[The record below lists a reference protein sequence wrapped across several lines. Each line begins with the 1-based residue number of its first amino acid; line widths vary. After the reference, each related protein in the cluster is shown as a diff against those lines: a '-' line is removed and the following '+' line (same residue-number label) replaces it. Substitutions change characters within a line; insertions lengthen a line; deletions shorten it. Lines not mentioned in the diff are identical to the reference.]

1 MLNDFLVRAGLAG
14 LGVSLA
20 AGALGPFVVWRR
32 MAYFGDAMAHAAILG
47 VALSLGF
54 AVSVF
59 IGVLFAALLVAVLFV
74 TLTRRSQSAD
84 SSLGVIAHSA
94 LAFGLVAVA
103 MSSQSRV
110 INVEAYLFGDVL
122 TVSRADLALIWSVAA
137 VVALWLVWRW
147 EALVTWVLS
156 PDLAETSG
164 YNTKLE
170 EMGLIAALALVVAV
184 GIKAVGALLIT
195 ALLIIPAA
203 SARPHVRTP
212 EGMIAL
218 SLGFG
223 ALAAVAGLR
232 GALWFDTPAGPS
244 IVCAAAIA
252 FAVSMIV
259 AKLRG
264 H

>member
-1 MLNDFLVRAGLAG
+1 MIEALFAPFIEFGFMRRALVGSLALAIAAPP
-14 LGVSLA
+14 LGVFLM
-20 AGALGPFVVWRR
+20 LRR
-32 MAYFGDAMAHAAILG
+32 MSLTGDAMAHAAILG

-122 TVSRADLALIWSVAA
+122 TVSRADLALIWSVTA

-147 EALVTWVLS
+147 QALLTATLS
-156 PDLAETSG
+156 EDLAHASG
-164 YNTKLE
+164 LNPDRE
-170 EMGLIAALALVVAV
+170 RLVLTLTLFV
-184 GIKAVGALLIT
+184 
-195 ALLIIPAA
+195 
-203 SARPHVRTP
+203 
-212 EGMIAL
+212 
-218 SLGFG
+218 
-223 ALAAVAGLR
+223 
-232 GALWFDTPAGPS
+232 WF
-244 IVCAAAIA
+244 I
-252 FAVSMIV
+252 
-259 AKLRG
+259 
-264 H
+264 

>member
-1 MLNDFLVRAGLAG
+1 MLDDFLVRAGLAG

-54 AVSVF
+54 SVSIF
-59 IGVLFAALLVAVLFV
+59 IGVLFAALLVAVLFLA
-74 TLTRRSQSAD
+74 LTQRAQTSDSA
-84 SSLGVIAHSA
+84 LGVIAHSA

-103 MSSQSRV
+103 MSTGPQ

-147 EALVTWVLS
+147 QALVTWVLS

-170 EMGLIAALALVVAV
+170 EMGLIVALALVVAV

-223 ALAAVAGLR
+223 ALAAVAGLQ
-232 GALWFDTPAGPS
+232 GALWLDTPAGPS

-252 FAVSMIV
+252 FALSMGL

-264 H
+264 R

>member
-1 MLNDFLVRAGLAG
+1 MLDDFLVRAGLAG

-59 IGVLFAALLVAVLFV
+59 IGVLLAALLVAVLFV
-74 TLTRRSQSAD
+74 SLTHKSQSAD
-84 SSLGVIAHSA
+84 SALGVIAHSA

-103 MSSQSRV
+103 MSAGPRV
-110 INVEAYLFGDVL
+110 NVEAYLFGDVL
-122 TVSRADLALIWSVAA
+122 TVSRADLALIWSVLA
-137 VVALWLVWRW
+137 VVALWLLWRW
-147 EALVTWVLS
+147 QALVTWVLS

-164 YNTKLE
+164 YNGRVE
-170 EMGLIAALALVVAV
+170 EIGLIVALALVVAV

-212 EGMIAL
+212 EGMIGL

-223 ALAAVAGLR
+223 ALAAMAGLG

-252 FAVSMIV
+252 FALSMV
-259 AKLRG
+259 AAQLKGR
-264 H
+264 

>member
-1 MLNDFLVRAGLAG
+1 MLNDFLMRAGLAG

-54 AVSVF
+54 HISIFV
-59 IGVLFAALLVAVLFV
+59 GVLLAALLVAVLFIG
-74 TLTRRSQSAD
+74 LTRRSQSAD

-103 MSSQSRV
+103 MAGPRV
-110 INVEAYLFGDVL
+110 EVEAYLFGDVL
-122 TVSRADLALIWSVAA
+122 TVSRADLALIWGVVAA
-137 VVALWLVWRW
+137 VVLWLIWRW
-147 EALVTWVLS
+147 QALVTWVLS

-170 EMGLIAALALVVAV
+170 EMGLIMALALVVAV

-212 EGMIAL
+212 EAMIAL
-218 SLGFG
+218 SLCFG

-232 GALWFDTPAGPS
+232 AALWLDTPAGPS
-244 IVCAAAIA
+244 IVCTAAIA
-252 FAVSMIV
+252 FALSMIV
-259 AKLRG
+259 AKVRG
-264 H
+264 R